1 MDLAALQAF
10 VIVAETGSFSL
21 AAQTLYLSQPAVSKR
36 VAVLESELATRL
48 FDRIG
53 RRVTLTEAGKV
64 LLPRARRIIVE
75 LLDSKRAV
83 ANLAGSVSGRLGL
96 GTSHHI
102 ALHRLPPVLRAF
114 SRDYP
119 AVDLDLR
126 FMDSELVCHGVLQGD
141 LEMGVVTLPLVPQEN
156 LVVQP
161 LWDDPM
167 SIVVGRGHA
176 LAQQAAV
183 SLAELARFPAIL
195 TPRGTYTR
203 DLLMQGFAA
212 LGVEPAVR
220 MESHYLETIRMMVQ
234 VGLAWSVLPDTL
246 IDEQDLVVLTVPPLR
261 FRRRLGIVRHQAR
274 TLSNAA
280 RAMSEVLQAGQPPA

>member
-10 VIVAETGSFSL
+10 VTVAETGSFSQ
-21 AAQTLYLSQPAVSKR
+21 AAQALYLTQPAVSKR
-36 VAVLESELATRL
+36 VAALESDLATRL

-53 RRVTLTEAGKV
+53 RRVTLTEAGQV

-75 LLDSKRAV
+75 LQDSKRAV
-83 ANLAGSVSGRLGL
+83 ANLAGAVSGRLGL

-102 ALHRLPPVLRAF
+102 ALHRLPPVLQAF
-114 SRDYP
+114 GRDYP
-119 AVDLDLR
+119 DVDLDLR
-126 FMDSELVCHGVLQGD
+126 FMDSELVCHAVLQGD
-141 LEMGVVTLPLVPQEN
+141 LEMGVVTLPLAPPEN
-156 LVVQP
+156 LVVHA

-167 SIVVGRGHA
+167 SIVISRAHG
-176 LAQQAAV
+176 LAAQAEV
-183 SLAELARFPAIL
+183 SAADLARFPAIL

-203 DLLMQGFAA
+203 EVLMQGFAA
-212 LGVEPAVR
+212 LGVEPVVR

-246 IDEQDLVVLTVPPLR
+246 IDQRDLRVVSVAGLS

-280 RAMSEVLQAGQPPA
+280 QAMLRSLAATASL